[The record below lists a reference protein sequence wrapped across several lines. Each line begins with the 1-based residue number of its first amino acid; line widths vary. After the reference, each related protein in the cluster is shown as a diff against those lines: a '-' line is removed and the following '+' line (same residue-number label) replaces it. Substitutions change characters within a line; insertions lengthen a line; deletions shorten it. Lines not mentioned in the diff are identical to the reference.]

1 MQNVAIIVTL
11 LILPYWLLM
20 LAHAPEG
27 LRGRIGVSLVLV
39 FAALGH
45 FIKTS
50 AMTQMLPSWV
60 PMRTPM
66 IYLTGIFE
74 GLLAIAI
81 LATPSFRSTCWLLCI
96 YLLSIVPSNVYAA
109 FHGLILEATRQVQFI
124 FSFAFHCNFSLSA
137 GFIGLLSDQAIPC
150 RSWS

>member
-1 MQNVAIIVTL
+1 
-11 LILPYWLLM
+11 M

-50 AMTQMLPSWV
+50 AMTQMLPSWA

-81 LATPSFRSTCWLLCI
+81 LATPSFRSTGWLLCI

-109 FHGLILEATRQVQFI
+109 FHRIDFGGHQAGPVYLLVRIPLQFFLIGWIYWFAIRPSNTMWKLELISGV
-124 FSFAFHCNFSLSA
+124 SC
-137 GFIGLLSDQAIPC
+137 
-150 RSWS
+150 